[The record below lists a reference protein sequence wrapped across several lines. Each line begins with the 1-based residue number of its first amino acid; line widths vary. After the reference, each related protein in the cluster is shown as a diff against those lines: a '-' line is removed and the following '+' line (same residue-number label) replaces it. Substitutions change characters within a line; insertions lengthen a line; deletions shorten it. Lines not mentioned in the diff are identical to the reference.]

1 MAGQLGF
8 NNPIVLKIEI
18 GDGNKQC
25 RNELSKENVEKQQ
38 FEHSV
43 IMLLFKVVDIGGF
56 DNFQIFCKHGH

>member
-25 RNELSKENVEKQQ
+25 RNELCKENVEKQQ

-56 DNFQIFCKHGH
+56 DNF